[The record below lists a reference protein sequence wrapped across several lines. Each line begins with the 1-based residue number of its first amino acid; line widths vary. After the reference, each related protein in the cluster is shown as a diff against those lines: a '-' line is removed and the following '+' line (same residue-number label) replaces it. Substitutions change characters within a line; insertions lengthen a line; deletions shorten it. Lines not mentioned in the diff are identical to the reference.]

1 MSKIDFKRF
10 ADPFPAD
17 DVEWRIAQKGVG
29 RNDKPWAKVLA
40 YITNRAIMQRLDD
53 VAGPE
58 NWKNEFVHI
67 EGAFLCGLSIKIDG
81 EWVTK
86 WDGAQESQIEA
97 TKGGLSG
104 AMKRAAVQWGI
115 GRYLYG
121 LDEGFA
127 EINDSGRFYSGRD
140 QRNNIP
146 AFKWNPPK
154 LPTWALPQ
162 TTTTNSG
169 KQQGTNV
176 NQTGH
181 SNNNT
186 QNSPPRQRSN
196 GASVLPQEQFEQY
209 LPGWQGQIK
218 EGKRTVQDIVSA
230 ARGKGINLTSAQ
242 IKQLEA
248 A

>member
-127 EINDSGRFYSGRD
+127 EISDNGRFYSGRD

-154 LPTWALPQ
+154 LPAWALPQ
-162 TTTTNSG
+162 TTDRRKEEKRGTTD
-169 KQQGTNV
+169 V
-176 NQTGH
+176 NNH
-181 SNNNT
+181 DHNT
-186 QNSPPRQRSN
+186 QNKPPRQRSN
-196 GASVLPQEQFEQY
+196 GASVLSQEEFEQY
-209 LPGWQGQIK
+209 LPVWKGQIK
-218 EGKRTVQDIVSA
+218 EGRRTVQGTVDA
-230 ARGKGINLTSAQ
+230 ARDKGINLTKAQ
-242 IKQLEA
+242 VKQLEA